1 MNLESL
7 AVVRIL
13 KGVMCWGVNAGS
25 GVKHKLCT
33 TSCYALSQYAVCAP
47 FSLVLY
53 FCKVEALV
61 IPEEGQACRCFS
73 EEESSNGRNS

>member
-1 MNLESL
+1 MTPESS

-13 KGVMCWGVNAGS
+13 KLVMCWGVNAGS

-47 FSLVLY
+47 PVFSVFFFF
-53 FCKVEALV
+53 FCKSRCVGDPSGGSGMPLLL
-61 IPEEGQACRCFS
+61 PGQ
-73 EEESSNGRNS
+73 NTP